1 MTHFPANPRKR
12 PMAVIA
18 SALAPIRDA
27 LNRDIV
33 WNRPLFKAPD
43 VLNAN
48 FRPDPLPFMA
58 QRVTERSASR
68 E

>member
-12 PMAVIA
+12 PMEVLV
-18 SALAPIRDA
+18 SALAPIRNA
-27 LNRDIV
+27 MNRDIA

-58 QRVTERSASR
+58 TRVTERSSR
-68 E
+68 S